1 MYFFCLLSYA
11 LCKKTPSSKNL
22 GNFEALDKID
32 KKKCQLLRE
41 ERKVTFEFRI
51 SYANF
56 KAEFLVCTA
65 FFLKYQNGSI
75 IMFVHIRDT
84 IQRILPFKVFIV

>member
-32 KKKCQLLRE
+32 KKKMSVIERRE
-41 ERKVTFEFRI
+41 EGDI
-51 SYANF
+51 
-56 KAEFLVCTA
+56 
-65 FFLKYQNGSI
+65 
-75 IMFVHIRDT
+75 
-84 IQRILPFKVFIV
+84 